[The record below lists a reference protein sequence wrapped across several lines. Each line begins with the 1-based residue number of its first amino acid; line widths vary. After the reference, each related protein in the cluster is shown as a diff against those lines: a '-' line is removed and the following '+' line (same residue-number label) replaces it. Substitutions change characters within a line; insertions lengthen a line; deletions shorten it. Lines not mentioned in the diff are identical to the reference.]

1 MSTWQMAVLIMGATI
16 LTLVLFLFKKQKTE
30 SFDDQ
35 KFTVLICGI
44 NGKMGAFLAES
55 LTARFHIIG
64 LDPQGRSTKWPCFSD
79 ITQALEEIP
88 DIMLDFAG
96 AKGIDNIRK
105 ALLFQLPV
113 VSGSTGF
120 TEKEIE
126 ELVLLAKKQRTS
138 LILNA
143 NFSRGI
149 SDIMEFLSKVK
160 SNYSIKLKEAHHKSK
175 KDAPSGTAKL
185 LSLLLEVNSQ
195 DIEVTRYDDFSPR
208 HTVELSKQ
216 GERIIIT
223 HEVFDRSAYLDRIF
237 QALERASNQFVI
249 QVNGIDEA

>member
-1 MSTWQMAVLIMGATI
+1 
-16 LTLVLFLFKKQKTE
+16 
-30 SFDDQ
+30 
-35 KFTVLICGI
+35 
-44 NGKMGAFLAES
+44 
-55 LTARFHIIG
+55 
-64 LDPQGRSTKWPCFSD
+64 
-79 ITQALEEIP
+79 
-88 DIMLDFAG
+88 MLDFAG

-185 LSLLLEVNSQ
+185 LSRILGVESEK
-195 DIEVTRYDDFSPR
+195 IEVVRNDDFTPC
-208 HTVELSKQ
+208 HTVELLKQ
-216 GERIIIT
+216 GERITIT
-223 HEVFDRSAYLDRIF
+223 HEVFDRSAYLKGIGEAMEL
-237 QALERASNQFVI
+237 ALCSFIVR
-249 QVNGIDEA
+249 VNGTDQN